1 MKPDD
6 QQRRTKPPDQLK
18 ALCDPGT
25 ETKKSGSSRS
35 ASRDHPNEDG
45 ETMDPT
51 RWSEDPANA
60 TDGDQRRLADGPT
73 EPLDTPGGAWGRLGG
88 TGRDEGIE
96 CAESVPSRIYPT
108 SPTSHLSFAVPMVV
122 LLFDVA
128 RLFGV
133 FINPYSSDQW
143 FVAHL
148 AVVLLVSIVML
159 KVSQSL
165 AVSPSAIFVLYG
177 FNHIWNKTGGA
188 FVSILGVPPWALA
201 LGGS

>member
-1 MKPDD
+1 MV
-6 QQRRTKPPDQLK
+6 RRPCERDGRRPT
-18 ALCDPGT
+18 A
-25 ETKKSGSSRS
+25 SGRR
-35 ASRDHPNEDG
+35 AHRA
-45 ETMDPT
+45 T
-51 RWSEDPANA
+51 RHAW
-60 TDGDQRRLADGPT
+60 
-73 EPLDTPGGAWGRLGG
+73 GGAWGRLGG
-88 TGRDEGIE
+88 TGRNEGIE
-96 CAESVPSRIYPT
+96 CAET
-108 SPTSHLSFAVPMVV
+108 NPTSHFSFAVPMVV

-148 AVVLLVSIVML
+148 AVVLLASIVML